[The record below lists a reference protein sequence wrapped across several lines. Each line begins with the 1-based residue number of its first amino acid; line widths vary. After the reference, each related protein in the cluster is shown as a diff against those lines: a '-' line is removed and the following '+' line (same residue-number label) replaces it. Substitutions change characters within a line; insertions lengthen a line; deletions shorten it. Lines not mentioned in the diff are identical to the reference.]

1 MQTNRQTISF
11 LCFCY
16 TEYFSFDKNLD
27 SDLLFK
33 WYFSSPAAI
42 SLVLRDPCPPPSAKE
57 RSRSMDDESLTELG
71 RSERQ
76 HSEQGQCQPDD
87 EHSGISDSCILK
99 LEFLHDGKLWLRFR
113 NDRWPINIQNSNSI
127 PLFLVLPVLDFKT
140 MTISVE
146 HTVLKYFIGQY
157 GDIDKLTRVT

>member
-33 WYFSSPAAI
+33 RYSDTPRRFHWSSLWVLPHRARWGAI
-42 SLVLRDPCPPPSAKE
+42 KIDGWW
-57 RSRSMDDESLTELG
+57 SLTELG

-140 MTISVE
+140 MTLSVE

-157 GDIDKLTRVT
+157 GDID